1 MATSL
6 TSQSIDP
13 IASAAACVIAAWGS
27 PGRRAIAAARAAS
40 SGLFHAAAAADGGPL
55 SPASQPPVRFAIALA
70 PRPGAALAVCTSSH
84 ALSPAARRSR
94 RLRAAMSAGL
104 WFPAP
109 RPARCVR

>member
-13 IASAAACVIAAWGS
+13 IAPAAICVIAASGS
-27 PGRRAIAAARAAS
+27 PGRRAIAVAGAAS

-55 SPASQPPVRFAIALA
+55 SPAPQPPVRFAITLA

-84 ALSPAARRSR
+84 ALSPAVGRSR
-94 RLRAAMSAGL
+94 RRRAGTSAGL
-104 WFPAP
+104 LFPAP